1 MLRRDGTLVCYRIEK
16 LVDGDWKSGYHTDAF
31 GALSAKVCPV
41 DNYMSSGACWQ
52 ATGIHAFYDPKKA
65 FLLLDM
71 IEADPDQFE
80 GPFRVVR
87 LEIKQKR
94 DVITREAQGG
104 FYPCK

>member
-1 MLRRDGTLVCYRIEK
+1 MLRRDGNLVCYRIEK
-16 LVDGDWKSGYHTDAF
+16 LADGDWMTGYYTDAI
-31 GALSAKVCPV
+31 GEMSKKVCPV
-41 DNYMSSGACWQ
+41 DNYMASGACWQ

-65 FLLLDM
+65 FLAVDAM
-71 IEADPDQFE
+71 EGDPDRFT

-94 DVITREAQGG
+94 DIISREAQGG